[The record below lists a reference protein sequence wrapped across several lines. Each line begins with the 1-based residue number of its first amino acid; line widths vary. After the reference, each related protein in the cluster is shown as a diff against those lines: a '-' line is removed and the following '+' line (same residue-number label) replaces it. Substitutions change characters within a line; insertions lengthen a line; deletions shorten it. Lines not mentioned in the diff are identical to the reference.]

1 MDDILEVLLI
11 RTLNIPIASAASTV
25 SIGAATSSTEI
36 CKTELN
42 QYLVFTQSMFKK
54 YLLNFKDAEF

>member
-36 CKTELN
+36 CKNKIESIFGVYSV
-42 QYLVFTQSMFKK
+42 QV
-54 YLLNFKDAEF
+54 